1 MTTGYLLV
9 QIVSI
14 GLLLHLPLG
23 LAASGWLYRKH
34 ASVRELICWGA
45 LIWLLP
51 TVGAIAA
58 FVLFN
63 RSRTSPAA
71 KIKHA

>member
-23 LAASGWLYRKH
+23 LAASVWLYRKH
-34 ASVRELICWGA
+34 ASARELIYWGA

-58 FVLFN
+58 FALFN
-63 RSRTSPAA
+63 RFSASPAA
-71 KIKHA
+71 KMKHA